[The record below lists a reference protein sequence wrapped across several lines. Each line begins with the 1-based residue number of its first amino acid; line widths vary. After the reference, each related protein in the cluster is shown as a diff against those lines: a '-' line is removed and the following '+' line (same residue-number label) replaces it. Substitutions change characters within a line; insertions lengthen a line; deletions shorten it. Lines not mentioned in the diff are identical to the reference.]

1 MKDQKHRVVVAAW
14 ALSLAVIGLGQTPPQ
29 APANAPASLPVLSDV
44 DVTVLVENMAGD
56 PSLLGEWG
64 LAFLVETGGHRIL
77 FDAGGGRTLL
87 ENARALKVD
96 LARLDAVVVSHGHFD
111 HTGGLEKAL
120 ELGGPVDLFI
130 HPAAFAPRYFKG
142 RERVL
147 REENGI
153 SSDVLR
159 GKSRSFHETTGPTL
173 VGEGVMVTGQVPR
186 TAAFED
192 TGVGGFI
199 FLDPELKTP
208 DLVPDDQAIFFRVPE
223 GVVVLLGC
231 AHAGVVNTARYVM
244 KLTGADRIHAVMG
257 GTHLLSASPRR
268 MEATIEAFRAMGI
281 ERILLGHC
289 TGVNSYAQLAAAFPG
304 RCAWPPTGAKIHFGG
319 K

>member
-1 MKDQKHRVVVAAW
+1 MKRLYAIMALALCFTVAAY
-14 ALSLAVIGLGQTPPQ
+14 AQPPSK
-29 APANAPASLPVLSDV
+29 APSAGPISLPVLPGV

-64 LAFLVETGGHRIL
+64 LSFLIETGKHRIL
-77 FDAGGGRTLL
+77 FDAGGGRTLF

-96 LARLDAVVVSHGHFD
+96 LTKLDAIVVSHGHFD

-120 ELGGPVDLFI
+120 ETSGPADLFI

-153 SSDVLR
+153 SRDALR
-159 GKSRSFHETTGPTL
+159 GQARGFLETSAPTL
-173 VGEGVMVTGQVPR
+173 VREGVMVTGQVPR
-186 TAAFED
+186 TTEFED

-199 FLDPELKTP
+199 YLDPDMKTP

-244 KLTGADRIHAVMG
+244 KLTGAEKIFAVMG
-257 GTHLLSASPRR
+257 GTHLLSASPQR
-268 MEATIEAFRAMGI
+268 MQATIEAFHQMGI

-289 TGVNSYAQLAAAFPG
+289 TGVNSYAQLAGAFPG

>member
-1 MKDQKHRVVVAAW
+1 MKRLHAIVVL
-14 ALSLAVIGLGQTPPQ
+14 ALLLAPIASGQGSSQ
-29 APANAPASLPVLSDV
+29 APAAGPISLPVLPGV

-64 LAFLVETGGHRIL
+64 LSFLIETGKHRIL
-77 FDAGGGRTLL
+77 FDTGGGRTLF

-96 LARLDAVVVSHGHFD
+96 LTKLDAIVVSHGHFD

-120 ELGGPVDLFI
+120 ETSGPVDLFI

-153 SSDVLR
+153 SRDALR
-159 GKSRSFHETTGPTL
+159 SKARGFHETAAPAL
-173 VGEGVMVTGQVPR
+173 VREGVMVTGQVPR
-186 TAAFED
+186 TTDFED

-199 FLDPELKTP
+199 YLDADLKTP

-223 GVVVLLGC
+223 GVVVILGC
-231 AHAGVVNTARYVM
+231 AHAGVVNTARYAM
-244 KLTGADRIHAVMG
+244 KLSGAEKIYAVMG
-257 GTHLLSASPRR
+257 GTHLLSASPQR
-268 MEATIEAFRAMGI
+268 MQATIEAFRQMGI

-289 TGVNSYAQLAAAFPG
+289 TGVNSYAQLAGAFPG
-304 RCAWPPTGAKIHFGG
+304 RCSWPPTGAKIHFGG

>member
-1 MKDQKHRVVVAAW
+1 MKRLHAIVVL
-14 ALSLAVIGLGQTPPQ
+14 ALLLAPIASGQGSSQ
-29 APANAPASLPVLSDV
+29 APAAGPISLPVLPGV

-64 LAFLVETGGHRIL
+64 LSFLIETGKHRIL
-77 FDAGGGRTLL
+77 FDAGGGRTLF

-96 LARLDAVVVSHGHFD
+96 LTKLDAIVVSHGHFD

-120 ELGGPVDLFI
+120 ETSGPVDLFI

-142 RERVL
+142 RERVV

-153 SSDVLR
+153 SRDMLR
-159 GKSRSFHETTGPTL
+159 GKARGFLETSTPTL
-173 VGEGVMVTGQVPR
+173 VREGVMVTGQVPR
-186 TAAFED
+186 TADFED

-199 FLDPELKTP
+199 YLDADMKTP

-223 GVVVLLGC
+223 GIVVILGC

-244 KLTGADRIHAVMG
+244 KLAGAEKIYAVMG
-257 GTHLLSASPRR
+257 GTHLLSASPQR
-268 MEATIEAFRAMGI
+268 MQATIEAFRQMGI

-289 TGVNSYAQLAAAFPG
+289 TGVNSYAQLAGVFPG

>member
-1 MKDQKHRVVVAAW
+1 MRHRYAIAAL
-14 ALSLAVIGLGQTPPQ
+14 ALWLVPFAFGQSSSSGPSPS
-29 APANAPASLPVLSDV
+29 PVSLPVLPGV

-64 LAFLVETGGHRIL
+64 LSFLIETGQHRIL
-77 FDAGGGRTLL
+77 LDAGGGRTLF

-96 LARLDAVVVSHGHFD
+96 LTRLDAIVVSHGHFD

-120 ELGGPVDLFI
+120 ETSGPVDLFI

-142 RERVL
+142 RERVV

-153 SSDVLR
+153 SREALR
-159 GKSRSFHETTGPTL
+159 GKARGFRETTEPTL
-173 VGEGVMVTGQVPR
+173 VREGVMVTGQVPR
-186 TAAFED
+186 TADFED
-192 TGVGGFI
+192 TGIGGFI
-199 FLDPELKTP
+199 YLDPDLKTP
-208 DLVPDDQAIFFRVPE
+208 DLVTDDQAVFFRVPE
-223 GVVVLLGC
+223 GVVILLGC

-244 KLTGADRIHAVMG
+244 KLTKADKIYAVMG
-257 GTHLLSASPRR
+257 GTHLLSASTAR
-268 MEATIEAFRAMGI
+268 MQATIEAFREMGI

-289 TGVNSYAQLAAAFPG
+289 TGVNSYAQLAGAFPG
-304 RCAWPPTGAKIHFGG
+304 RCSWPPTGAKIHFGG

>member
-1 MKDQKHRVVVAAW
+1 MKRCSRFAVL
-14 ALSLAVIGLGQTPPQ
+14 ALGLATLAFGQEQPRTPGP
-29 APANAPASLPVLSDV
+29 LPVLQAV

-64 LAFLVETGGHRIL
+64 LSFLVETGRHRIL
-77 FDAGGGRTLL
+77 FDAGGGRTLF
-87 ENARALKVD
+87 ENARAMKVD
-96 LARLDAVVVSHGHFD
+96 LTKLDAVVVSHGHFD

-120 ELGGPVDLFI
+120 ETSGPVDLFI

-153 SSDVLR
+153 SRDALR
-159 GKSRSFHETTGPTL
+159 GKARNFHEASAPAL
-173 VGEGVMVTGQVPR
+173 VRDGVMVTGQVPR
-186 TAAFED
+186 TADFED

-199 FLDPELKTP
+199 YLDPDLKTP
-208 DLVPDDQAIFFRVPE
+208 DLVPDDQAVFFRVPE

-231 AHAGVVNTARYVM
+231 AHAGVVNTARYVE
-244 KLTGADRIHAVMG
+244 KLTGAERIYAVMG
-257 GTHLLSASPRR
+257 GSQLVSASADRLQK
-268 MEATIEAFRAMGI
+268 TTVAFRQYDLQKIM
-281 ERILLGHC
+281 LCHC
-289 TGVNSYAQLAAAFPG
+289 TGIKAFSELAAALPG
-304 RCAWPPTGAKIHFGG
+304 RCSWPGAGSRVHFGG

>member
-1 MKDQKHRVVVAAW
+1 MKRCYATIVLALFLAPVAF
-14 ALSLAVIGLGQTPPQ
+14 GQ
-29 APANAPASLPVLSDV
+29 APSQAPSPGPVLVPVLPGV

-64 LAFLVETGGHRIL
+64 LSFLIETGKHRIL
-77 FDAGGGRTLL
+77 FDAGGGRTLF

-96 LARLDAVVVSHGHFD
+96 LTKLDAIVVSHGHFD

-120 ELGGPVDLFI
+120 ETSGPVDLFI

-153 SSDVLR
+153 SRDELR
-159 GKSRSFHETTGPTL
+159 GKARGLLETSAPTP
-173 VGEGVMVTGQVPR
+173 VREGVMVTGQVPR
-186 TAAFED
+186 TTDFED

-199 FLDPELKTP
+199 YLDADMKTP

-223 GVVVLLGC
+223 GVVVILGC

-244 KLTGADRIHAVMG
+244 QLTGAEKIYAVMG
-257 GTHLLSASPRR
+257 GTHLLSASPQR
-268 MEATIEAFRAMGI
+268 MQATIEAFRQMGI

-289 TGVNSYAQLAAAFPG
+289 TGVNSYAQLAGAFPG

-319 K
+319 N

>member
-1 MKDQKHRVVVAAW
+1 MKRAVFIFAMAC
-14 ALSLAVIGLGQTPPQ
+14 LAVPALFAQ
-29 APANAPASLPVLSDV
+29 APANAPASLPVLPGV

-64 LAFLVETGGHRIL
+64 LAFLVETGKRRIL

-96 LARLDAVVVSHGHFD
+96 LAKLDAVVVSHGHFD

-153 SSDVLR
+153 SRDVLR
-159 GKSRSFHETTGPTL
+159 GKSRGFRETTGPTL
-173 VGEGVMVTGQVPR
+173 VGEGVMVTGEVPR
-186 TAAFED
+186 TTAYED

-199 FLDPELKTP
+199 FLDQDLKTP

-257 GTHLLSASPRR
+257 GTHLLSASPQR

>member
-1 MKDQKHRVVVAAW
+1 MKRAIFVFAMACGAVSAI
-14 ALSLAVIGLGQTPPQ
+14 LAQ
-29 APANAPASLPVLSDV
+29 APPSSQASLPVLRGV

-64 LAFLVETGGHRIL
+64 LSFLIETGKHRIL
-77 FDAGGGRTLL
+77 FDAGGGRTLF
-87 ENARALKVD
+87 ENAQALKVD
-96 LARLDAVVVSHGHFD
+96 LTKLDAVVVSHGHFD

-120 ELGGPVDLFI
+120 ETGGPVDLFI

-142 RERVL
+142 RDRVS

-153 SSDVLR
+153 SREALR
-159 GKSRSFHETTGPTL
+159 SKARVFRETTQPTL
-173 VGEGVMVTGQVPR
+173 VCDGVMVTGEVPR
-186 TAAFED
+186 TADFED

-199 FLDPELKTP
+199 YLDQEMKTP
-208 DLVPDDQAIFFRVPE
+208 DVVPDDQAVFFRVPE
-223 GVVVLLGC
+223 GVVVILGC
-231 AHAGVVNTARYVM
+231 AHAGVVNTARYVR
-244 KLTGADRIHAVMG
+244 KLAGAERIYAVMG

-268 MEATIEAFRAMGI
+268 MQATIEAFRELGI

-289 TGVNSYAQLAAAFPG
+289 TGVNSYAQLAGAFPG
-304 RCAWPPTGAKIHFGG
+304 RCVWPPTGARIHFGG